1 MIGQLQSFL
10 WPGGKF
16 AITKGGTQRHHEVT
30 VESYLEP
37 LPAPPPDYN
46 DVRQRLRHALQE
58 GPTSVLSRLVGRI
71 AFFSGVDDVCAILS
85 SQTMVTQI
93 SYGLLELVLAALFDE
108 TDGHHP
114 ANKSN
119 HDT

>member
-1 MIGQLQSFL
+1 MQSVAGSLYDLLDCVFLLQDRGFFWRQMFAIYRRLVRLLFGSGIDEVAGGYIADLQEPTTVAKMIGQLQSFL

-46 DVRQRLRHALQE
+46 DVRQRLRHALQ
-58 GPTSVLSRLVGRI
+58 
-71 AFFSGVDDVCAILS
+71 
-85 SQTMVTQI
+85 
-93 SYGLLELVLAALFDE
+93 
-108 TDGHHP
+108 
-114 ANKSN
+114 
-119 HDT
+119 